1 MVREYIEQ
9 LKKENDQKLQELE
22 KQMKGLILEQSY
34 YREALES
41 LSQTIDSRG
50 SIFSPRIANAE
61 SQRKLDKARAD
72 VERVNSQI
80 DWTRELME
88 THLKNQEEYKKLLE
102 ELDTTESPQKIA
114 ENHGREDK
122 SSDESFQQDSYD
134 NVLNNQNTAKSLVNE
149 NDRKIPANSDVLMA
163 NTVNSSEITTSHAE
177 SVAKEESVMIEILS
191 ASKASSGKK
200 AEGDVEEK
208 IREITKEITKEEA
221 ENGIK
226 VRSEEKSR
234 EKIVEKLEERTKD
247 NTGESAKEEVEN
259 KLRETLE
266 EKTEKIA
273 KESIKEESENREKE
287 NLEEN
292 VEDKAEENI
301 KEESEN
307 EEKENLKEKSEK
319 ITVENPEE
327 DVEEKTLEKSKEK
340 SDENPEEA
348 SPQEQNIDQGS
359 TINPDQINKFLREL
373 YQKTEFCLAYM
384 NSNRNRC
391 KKELIAMKNQIK
403 ELADEIEN
411 SKKD

>member
-41 LSQTIDSRG
+41 FSQTIDSRG

-114 ENHGREDK
+114 ENHSREDK

-134 NVLNNQNTAKSLVNE
+134 NVLNNQNTAESPVNE
-149 NDRKIPANSDVLMA
+149 NGAKIPADSDVLMKA
-163 NTVNSSEITTSHAE
+163 CTANSSEITTSYAE
-177 SVAKEESVMIEILS
+177 SVAKEDSTSTEILS
-191 ASKASSGKK
+191 ESAEIFTEKK
-200 AEGDVEEK
+200 AEENTEEK
-208 IREITKEITKEEA
+208 IRKITKEEA

-226 VRSEEKSR
+226 VRSEEKSG
-234 EKIVEKLEERTKD
+234 EKIAEK
-247 NTGESAKEEVEN
+247 
-259 KLRETLE
+259 LE
-266 EKTEKIA
+266 EKTEDNTGKSA
-273 KESIKEESENREKE
+273 KEEAENKLIE
-287 NLEEN
+287 NLEEKP
-292 VEDKAEENI
+292 EKKAEEGI
-301 KEESEN
+301 KEEFEN
-307 EEKENLKEKSEK
+307 EKKGNLKEKSDEKAEESVKRESENKVKENQKEESEK
-319 ITVENPEE
+319 IAVENAEE
-327 DVEEKTLEKSKEK
+327 DVEEKIAEKSEEK
-340 SDENPEEA
+340 PKENPEEA
-348 SPQEQNIDQGS
+348 FPQEQNIDKES
-359 TINPDQINKFLREL
+359 ALNPEQINKFLREL

>member
-114 ENHGREDK
+114 ENHSREDK

-134 NVLNNQNTAKSLVNE
+134 NVLNNQNTVKSPVNE
-149 NDRKIPANSDVLMA
+149 NGAEISADSDILMA
-163 NTVNSSEITTSHAE
+163 NTANSSEIAMHAE
-177 SVAKEESVMIEILS
+177 SVSTEGFIATEILS
-191 ASKASSGKK
+191 ESAEIFTEKK
-200 AEGDVEEK
+200 AEENTEEK
-208 IREITKEITKEEA
+208 IRKITKEEA

-226 VRSEEKSR
+226 VRSEEKSG
-234 EKIVEKLEERTKD
+234 EKIAEKLEEKTEN
-247 NTGESAKEEVEN
+247 NTGESAKEEAEN
-259 KLRETLE
+259 KLRENLE
-266 EKTEKIA
+266 EKPEKKA
-273 KESIKEESENREKE
+273 EEGIKEEF
-287 NLEEN
+287 
-292 VEDKAEENI
+292 
-301 KEESEN
+301 EN
-307 EEKENLKEKSEK
+307 E
-319 ITVENPEE
+319 
-327 DVEEKTLEKSKEK
+327 
-340 SDENPEEA
+340 
-348 SPQEQNIDQGS
+348 
-359 TINPDQINKFLREL
+359 
-373 YQKTEFCLAYM
+373 
-384 NSNRNRC
+384 
-391 KKELIAMKNQIK
+391 KKEI
-403 ELADEIEN
+403 
-411 SKKD
+411 